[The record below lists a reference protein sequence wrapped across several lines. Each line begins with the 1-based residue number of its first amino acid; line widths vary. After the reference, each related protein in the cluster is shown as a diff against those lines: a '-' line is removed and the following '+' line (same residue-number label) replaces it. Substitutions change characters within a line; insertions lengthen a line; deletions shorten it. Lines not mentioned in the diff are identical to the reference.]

1 MSDIQRLIPQD
12 EYDALI
18 NATNP
23 DSANPFA
30 TLNDLGAG
38 GAGSIGVGFF
48 KGTQLITTSDVA
60 TLIVPYSG
68 TITGWDI
75 VEASD
80 TPISSSIVI
89 DTWKDTYANYPPTVA
104 DSIWV
109 SKPSLTAAIK
119 NQASGLN
126 IPFVAGDVFK
136 FKVDSVTSAKNVLLI
151 IYVTKS

>member
-1 MSDIQRLIPQD
+1 MTDIQRLIPQD
-12 EYDALI
+12 EYNALI
-18 NATNP
+18 DATNP
-23 DSANPFA
+23 SSANPFA
-30 TLNDLGAG
+30 TMNDVGSG
-38 GAGSIGVGFF
+38 VGSIGVGFY

-80 TPISSSIVI
+80 TPIASNIVI
-89 DTWKDTYANYPPTVA
+89 DTWKDSYTNYPPTVA
-104 DSIWV
+104 DTIWAT
-109 SKPSLTAAIK
+109 KPSLTAAIK
-119 NQASGLN
+119 NTASGLN

-136 FKVDSVTSAKNVLLI
+136 FKVDSVTNAKNVLLI